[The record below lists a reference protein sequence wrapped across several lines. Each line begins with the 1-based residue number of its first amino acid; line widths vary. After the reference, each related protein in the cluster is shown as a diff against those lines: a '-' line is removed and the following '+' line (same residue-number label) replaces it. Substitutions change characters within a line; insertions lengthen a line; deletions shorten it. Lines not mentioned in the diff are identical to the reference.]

1 MENRV
6 NITPTPNG
14 KPSTADLYKYSV
26 GNAIQGVDPLPNPT
40 TSTDAKKKAQS
51 MLDKNF
57 MNASRPDAFRFD
69 KPTTFNAGQKGFNYD
84 RYYSHP
90 KFKQLGFTPLRDNE
104 SFYNQH
110 SSTWDDL
117 GRAVK
122 QMPKMFGLGITSTF
136 GNWSNMFSMK
146 PDTES
151 AEEMEKAMSIASS
164 SRDTLGAKTVNF
176 LSNVPYTLG
185 VISEIYAEEAALMLA
200 SRIPGMQ
207 GLAAAR
213 TGQNL
218 LRGGL
223 AFDRLFDTFRAAN
236 NIQNA
241 KQAYDASKTLGN
253 FAKSWL
259 PFQNTAELF
268 RDSGRAAANIDKL
281 SDLAAGYKTFGAFYR
296 DLREINLVTAE
307 AKLEGGFVQNEVAN
321 NLIDEFKKKNG
332 RDPNDQEAQS
342 IYQQART
349 AGYTAGFLNTGGIYL
364 SNKVV
369 LERALKGLPFM
380 DEVEH
385 LAGKGIKNGKL
396 IQNADWKTSGKNPW
410 EVISGFG
417 SGVKALGNK
426 YYRQQILKNAPK
438 NGLRFLSANMM
449 EGVQEMYQ
457 EGTAKGVT
465 DYYTQTYLN
474 PSKVGKAQI
483 LSSLKTGVKSQMS
496 GEGLEVFLSG
506 FLMAGPIQAVQ
517 SSVHGAYNLGQL
529 AQLKIKDKAFKADP
543 ANAGKVSPYEKYLK
557 DQKAYND
564 KVVNALNTLTKD
576 TKSYFSNVDANVK
589 AQKDFADL
597 FEAAVVEGDVK
608 GAVDAKDDSFA
619 QHIMTLM
626 ESGHLDLFIDH
637 LNGLKQLDEKE
648 LAASLYENPGNNTYD
663 KKTTL
668 ERIDAVVGRINQV
681 KDTYNKYQGLTNPF
695 DFRQDPI
702 GYFAFESA
710 RKLAVFNDFSYQRT
724 GERMTSILE
733 KLKTN
738 TSLAGVDYADIATM
752 FSINPKLLAG
762 AAGGIGGTNNM
773 LAILK
778 QEIDNM
784 NAGTDEQKAEAVKL
798 QDKYDKLKS
807 LSTLIQDY
815 ASNLDT
821 LQTATEENAEELATS
836 TEESEKLLRTAFG
849 DYIKLL
855 AKNNGTTILDKD
867 IDKAFDD
874 FRDYWRLNRDKT
886 QFAEAVNALN
896 NPEYFSNV
904 ARRINGALEVA
915 SQVSAKRAKEEVD
928 EYRRRH
934 ATDAFLN
941 GLLSQFNAYI
951 SEDEAEAYLANNI
964 IPEKFI
970 DADSGQLIPSNDSRY
985 QKILE
990 FIDATDD
997 SYFELTG
1004 KRLFK
1009 PVVEDAGEKLYRE
1022 GTDLFYAEEL
1032 KAYATQTVAAKEDS
1046 DKRNFVDMA
1055 KQFGFDRSAPMS
1067 EVTIGSVLTA
1077 VINGPGTV
1085 QQKELARLLKG
1096 LLDGNEKITFV
1107 RNHYTN
1113 STYDQRNGVM
1123 VDARYS
1129 SEDYKVLGMD
1139 KVSIEYSILS
1149 ALMQKIVIENSS
1161 DKEFTDKI
1169 KDIRESLLKELSDQQ
1184 KASYAYAFTNN
1195 TSFLSEMLTNPFFAN
1210 LAAQYEYTGE
1220 QVDMT
1225 KEAQTMFGAF
1235 FKTLTDFIKKLLN
1248 ITNEER
1254 SVYKQALNVLAN
1266 KLSEGP
1272 KSTEKEKQPA
1282 SAAEEFSKLDPKLQ
1296 EELKAAFESKKT
1308 KVAETDPE
1316 IAKGMTLDE
1325 WYLNDLEARRII
1337 SNFKTKKKAKEKEGE
1352 GTAGTV
1358 ITMDNIPQLA
1368 TALGYTI
1375 QEINAMILDGTPTQE
1390 LLDIINNK
1398 VVSPKASVLNEEG
1411 MEAISD
1417 ALREARQKLAAKK
1430 LSLTEDDKN
1439 YVDEDGTLFE
1449 RVTTIVKDPF
1459 EAKSKTS
1466 SFRGTII
1473 DDLTRD
1479 FLNNR
1484 IQNIGDFKDAYTAS
1498 RNKISSKPGFTDKDA
1513 SELPIFTANFLNEL
1527 FDNLRTV
1534 KRALDRNGIK
1544 IISDIPT
1551 LYGKLDGKDAAGSI
1565 DLLGYNNKG
1574 EIFIIDLK
1582 TSTLERNEQYA
1593 LEEAFEEAMGED
1605 YAEFKSILKDNEN
1618 SLLIR
1623 NKLTPEMQ
1631 NKMTLAFAKFGNKYP
1646 ELKESAQK
1654 GYLYLYKESDQA
1666 QLAAYREL
1674 LRQSTGIVADK
1685 LYIFPILTLKEAGS
1699 SIKYNRSIMVPGRTE
1714 KGKSRTGYVMDIT
1727 TPDSTYKISSLRQT
1741 VFDYPANPI
1750 VKPGAT
1756 KPPTSGT
1763 TSKEEIERRKKL
1775 SGWDASYE
1783 LAKIAKTEGVDLS
1796 KLSRE
1801 EYANYAIKN
1810 YLKIDDSQLR
1820 TNPKHRN
1827 ATTAQEII
1835 DIKKADRDSLTEE
1848 SKKAFDSFYR
1858 AMMAIVN
1865 KPQAERYLAQNV
1877 RLYSGTKDSNSW
1889 LYFGINNGTNTNES
1903 FTHKSYFSLK
1913 NLNDFSPEMFRDF
1926 MIELQ
1931 KRGYNG
1937 DVKIFQDLE
1946 VQGPAL
1952 SDQVVMHGYSE
1963 NDAKLALQV
1972 AKEFYGDKILE
1983 SSYGKDEVI
1992 NGKNMSYSQIL
2003 SDKIAERV
2011 DSENTEPLEKTKT
2024 PKTPVSDIE
2033 GQVGT
2038 SNYSVDNGLIFYNN
2052 PDGTMTPVA
2061 NPEGKPVMDVIIADI
2076 ERRKQEELKAIPVGS
2091 ATMMKYIADGNNKE
2105 LTEEEKN
2112 TAEELIQAFI
2122 ENGEKDA
2129 DKVIRYL
2136 TSQGFVRSVYT
2147 SIGGQR
2153 AYIKARLEGTITTPV
2168 NGKVVGDIN
2177 AKYEAELAALEG
2189 KQPEKEPKQTGK
2201 DDTQTEPT
2209 PRESAIQ
2216 AAEELIKTAPSK
2228 AKNIRKDIEMM
2239 RVSDAFIGSKAPE
2252 TKDTYVS
2259 ATEAY
2264 QRGWGT
2270 AANPSDFTGITAV
2283 MISGSGTWN
2292 PKQTGGKIN
2301 DEDINR
2307 HFQLFYKPLIDKAIN
2322 QGVTTFNV
2330 GNAAGMDKM
2339 VSDYLEFK
2347 GFQKTSKD
2355 NWNEFKKEERV
2366 NKDSY
2371 EYLKKQ
2377 AGVMAIGENKGASIA
2392 LWDREKLMWRFFNK
2406 KQEYEYSFKKS
2417 KQLAKN
2423 LFRNNKGW
2431 FKVWWNQILNDAE
2444 RKEIFDQYYKAAD
2457 SIEKH
2462 SYLIGEDPSNIEYVM
2477 LQNLRGTKFRRSK
2490 DLTWA
2495 TDVSEKAWFTDDKT
2509 AMGWDQFI
2517 MVLKGG
2523 EDVTGSGVIHETT
2536 DEDELREMIID
2547 LMKRNPRGVS
2557 QKTLDD
2563 LKKELSAEGNI
2574 ETAKENFF
2582 DITGVDFDDFMTM
2595 YEGLGQTQDI
2605 YYIDRNTY
2613 EVRDPVDKIQF
2624 VKREPR
2630 PKPAE
2635 RVNNVAPQFKGKVIY
2650 ITTDSSIKED
2660 FGELGDGVKKG
2671 NEFIEDILNEPRIFN
2686 RLMEIAKD
2694 ARKSATTKSDNDL
2707 AEGLIRALSA
2717 NIINL
2722 KDVLYYLNPLAA
2734 TNLGANNARTYLYQQ
2749 ALKNAKEEAA
2759 TGTTVVFDNTGAL
2772 PFYNMFDVIIVNPL
2786 SDIKRD
2792 AGTDNINKAEKAVP
2806 ADKRLTISAIYGVDI
2821 LKGTAQQT
2829 GLGDI
2834 RARIGAV
2841 TNKSQL
2847 TLIRAELNNAITLGT
2862 LDKELAL
2869 AGTTYE
2875 EVQSLIATKKQ
2886 EVANQ
2891 LEIKDIV
2898 VRIKE
2903 PVIYEFN
2910 DNGTKL
2916 ILIPYN
2922 KGTTFVSFHDVTDK
2936 FENLDTVADLDLRTN
2951 AKFRTLAEEDI
2962 NQNLRPMT
2970 IEEKAPKPKTETVKK
2985 SDAAQSDLTNDAAA
2999 RIQAMKAKRTA
3010 MNNTSTDDSLNDLFN
3025 YCPTK

>member
-69 KPTTFNAGQKGFNYD
+69 KPTTFNAGQKGHNFD

-90 KFKQLGFTPLRDNE
+90 KFKQLGFSPLRDNE

-122 QMPKMFGLGITSTF
+122 QMPKMLGLGVTSTF
-136 GNWSNMFSMK
+136 GNWSNMLSMK

-164 SRDTLGAKTVNF
+164 SRDTLGGKTVNF

-185 VISEIYAEEAALMLA
+185 VIGEIYAEEAALMLA

-218 LRGGL
+218 LKGGL

-236 NIQNA
+236 NVQNA

-253 FAKSWL
+253 FAKNWL

-268 RDSGRAAANIDKL
+268 RDSGRAAANMDKL

-438 NGLRFLSANMM
+438 NSMRFLSANMM

-483 LSSLKTGVKSQMS
+483 LSSIKTGVKSQAS

-517 SSVHGAYNLGQL
+517 SSVHGAYNFGQL

-557 DQKAYND
+557 DQKTYND

-626 ESGHLDLFIDH
+626 ESGHLDLFVDH

-896 NPEYFSNV
+896 NPEYFSNI

-964 IPEKFI
+964 IPQKFI
-970 DADSGQLIPSNDSRY
+970 DADSGQLIPSNDPRY

-1022 GTDLFYAEEL
+1022 GTDLFHNEEL
-1032 KAYATQTVAAKEDS
+1032 DLYVTQNVATKEDS

-1077 VINGPGTV
+1077 IINGPGTV

-1195 TSFLSEMLTNPFFAN
+1195 TSFLSEMLTNPFFAS
-1210 LAAQYEYTGE
+1210 LAAQYEYAGE

-1235 FKTLTDFIKKLLN
+1235 FKTLTDFLKKILN
-1248 ITNEER
+1248 INNEER

-1266 KLSEGP
+1266 KLSETP
-1272 KSTEKEKQPA
+1272 KATEEEKQPA
-1282 SAAEEFSKLDPKLQ
+1282 STAEEFSKLDPKLQ

-1316 IAKGMTLDE
+1316 IAKNMTLDQ

-1368 TALGYTI
+1368 TALGYTV

-1398 VVSPKASVLNEEG
+1398 VVSPNASVLNEEG

-1417 ALREARQKLAAKK
+1417 AIRDAIQTLKAKT
-1430 LSLTEDDKN
+1430 LELTEDRKN

-1449 RVTTIVKDPF
+1449 RVTTIVKDKF
-1459 EAKSKTS
+1459 EADTKTA

-1479 FLNNR
+1479 FLAGR
-1484 IQNIGDFKDAYTAS
+1484 IQNINEFKDAYTAS
-1498 RNKISSKPGFTDKDA
+1498 RNKISSEPGFSDKDA
-1513 SELPIFTANFLNEL
+1513 AELPIFTANFLNQL

-1544 IISDIPT
+1544 IMSDVPT

-1582 TSTLERNEQYA
+1582 TSSIERNEQYA

-1605 YAEFKSILKDNEN
+1605 YAEFKSILKNSEN
-1618 SLLIR
+1618 DLQLTRSR
-1623 NKLTPEMQ
+1623 LTPEMQ
-1631 NKMTLAFAKFGNKYP
+1631 TKMTVAFAKFGKTYP
-1646 ELKESAQK
+1646 ELKENAQK
-1654 GYLYLYKESDQA
+1654 GSLYLYKEGDQA

-1685 LYIFPILTLKEAGS
+1685 LYIFPMIASLEKGS
-1699 SIKYNRSIMVPGRTE
+1699 SIKYSRNTMVKAPGR
-1714 KGKSRTGYVMDIT
+1714 SGYVMDIT
-1727 TPDSTYKISSLRQT
+1727 TPDSTYKISDLRQT
-1741 VFDYPANPI
+1741 VFEYPANPI
-1750 VKPGAT
+1750 VKPGEAPITPKGTIKVDGKVITMEGVPGSIDFTGNSKDTDFDTMMPEIT
-1756 KPPTSGT
+1756 KMLKNWDKDFVNNNLVNYNGQFIFNHEGRVFVLVKVGNFIVPYYFSSSGTSG
-1763 TSKEEIERRKKL
+1763 KAIDWHYVFGIDDVY
-1775 SGWDASYE
+1775 GWII
-1783 LAKIAKTEGVDLS
+1783 KGGVDEKGEVVYS
-1796 KLSRE
+1796 K
-1801 EYANYAIKN
+1801 
-1810 YLKIDDSQLR
+1810 QLR
-1820 TNPKHRN
+1820 DLYPNAIAELERIKKEIRTKLAMTPETRDTVRTQLDQYNLGKTKYNKYLSSIYKGIDVVEKATPDGVETNDNYTYLLN
-1827 ATTAQEII
+1827 ATLGLIGL
-1835 DIKKADRDSLTEE
+1835 D
-1848 SKKAFDSFYR
+1848 
-1858 AMMAIVN
+1858 
-1865 KPQAERYLAQNV
+1865 
-1877 RLYSGTKDSNSW
+1877 
-1889 LYFGINNGTNTNES
+1889 
-1903 FTHKSYFSLK
+1903 
-1913 NLNDFSPEMFRDF
+1913 
-1926 MIELQ
+1926 
-1931 KRGYNG
+1931 KR
-1937 DVKIFQDLE
+1937 
-1946 VQGPAL
+1946 
-1952 SDQVVMHGYSE
+1952 
-1963 NDAKLALQV
+1963 
-1972 AKEFYGDKILE
+1972 
-1983 SSYGKDEVI
+1983 
-1992 NGKNMSYSQIL
+1992 
-2003 SDKIAERV
+2003 
-2011 DSENTEPLEKTKT
+2011 TTTKT
-2024 PKTPVSDIE
+2024 PETPTDRKAEIKALIGEIESKREIAKADSEIE
-2033 GQVGT
+2033 GF
-2038 SNYSVDNGLIFYNN
+2038 NY
-2052 PDGTMTPVA
+2052 
-2061 NPEGKPVMDVIIADI
+2061 
-2076 ERRKQEELKAIPVGS
+2076 IPQS
-2091 ATMMKYIADGNNKE
+2091 
-2105 LTEEEKN
+2105 
-2112 TAEELIQAFI
+2112 
-2122 ENGEKDA
+2122 
-2129 DKVIRYL
+2129 
-2136 TSQGFVRSVYT
+2136 
-2147 SIGGQR
+2147 
-2153 AYIKARLEGTITTPV
+2153 P
-2168 NGKVVGDIN
+2168 GKVVKKNLFGKVDRVTGVLLSATHLNGEYTFVFGILADSLGEYYGKVDDYYN
-2177 AKYEAELAALEG
+2177 TELKKLEEELATLEG
-2189 KQPEKEPKQTGK
+2189 KQPEEEPEQTGT

-2239 RVSDAFIGSKAPE
+2239 RVSDGFIGSKAPE

-2270 AANPSDFTGITAV
+2270 AANPSDFTGMTAV

-2301 DEDINR
+2301 NEDINR

-2330 GNAAGMDKM
+2330 GTAAGMDKM
-2339 VSDYLEFK
+2339 VSDYLESK

-2355 NWNEFKKEERV
+2355 NWNEFTKKEEKV
-2366 NKDSY
+2366 DKNSY
-2371 EYLKKQ
+2371 DYLRKQ
-2377 AGVMAIGENKGASIA
+2377 AGAMAIGETGKGASIA
-2392 LWDREKLMWRFFNK
+2392 LWDKEKLMWRFFNK
-2406 KQEYEYSFKKS
+2406 KTKDEYSFKKS
-2417 KQLAKN
+2417 KQFAKN
-2423 LFRNNKGW
+2423 LFRGNKGW
-2431 FKVWWNQILNDAE
+2431 FKVWWNQTLNDAE
-2444 RKEIFDQYYKAAD
+2444 RKEIFDLYFKAAD
-2457 SIEKH
+2457 VLDKY
-2462 SYLIGEDPSNIEYVM
+2462 SYLVGESPSNLEYIM
-2477 LQNLRGTKFRRSK
+2477 MQNLKGVKFRKSNE
-2490 DLTWA
+2490 LTWA
-2495 TDVSEKAWFTDDKT
+2495 TDVSEKVWFTNNRDGVK
-2509 AMGWDQFI
+2509 WDQFI
-2517 MVLKGG
+2517 RNLKTG
-2523 EDVTGSGVIHETT
+2523 EDITESGVIHEETS
-2536 DEDELREMIID
+2536 DEELRDMIVEI
-2547 LMKRNPRGVS
+2547 MMRNPRGIS

-2563 LKKELSAEGNI
+2563 LKREISPEGLI
-2574 ETAKENFF
+2574 ETAKDEFF
-2582 DITGVDFDDFMTM
+2582 DVTGIDLEDFMSM
-2595 YEGLGQTQDI
+2595 YESLGQTQDI

-2613 EVRDPVDKIQF
+2613 EVTDPVDKVQF
-2624 VKREPR
+2624 VKRERR
-2630 PKPAE
+2630 PEPAQ

-2650 ITTDSSIKED
+2650 ITTDSSIQED
-2660 FGELGDGVKKG
+2660 FSELGDGVKKG
-2671 NEFIEDILNEPRIFN
+2671 NDFIEDIINEPRILN
-2686 RLMEIAKD
+2686 RLKEVAREAK
-2694 ARKSATTKSDNDL
+2694 KSANTETENDR
-2707 AEGLIRALSA
+2707 AEALIRALSA
-2717 NIINL
+2717 NIINV
-2722 KDVLYYLNPLAA
+2722 KDVMYALNPLAA
-2734 TNLGANNARTYLYQQ
+2734 TNTNAKNAATYLYTQ

-2772 PFYNMFDVIIVNPL
+2772 PYYDMFDVIIVNSL
-2786 SDIKRD
+2786 SDTKRD
-2792 AGTDNINKAEKAVP
+2792 AKTDSIGKAEDAVP
-2806 ADKRLTISAIYGVDI
+2806 ADKKLSISAIYGVDI

-2829 GLGDI
+2829 TLGDI

-2847 TLIRAELNNAITLGT
+2847 TLIRAELNNAMTLGT

-2869 AGTTYE
+2869 AGITFE
-2875 EVQSLIATKKQ
+2875 EVQSLIATKLQ
-2886 EVANQ
+2886 EVSNQ
-2891 LEIKDIV
+2891 LSIKDIV
-2898 VRIKE
+2898 IRMKE

-2916 ILIPYN
+2916 ILIPYT
-2922 KGTTFVSFHDVTDK
+2922 KGTNFVSFHDVTDK

-2970 IEEKAPKPKTETVKK
+2970 IEETAPKPKTETVKK
-2985 SDAAQSDLTNDAAA
+2985 SNDAQSDLTNDVAA
-2999 RIQAMKAKRTA
+2999 RIEGMKAKRTT
-3010 MNNTSTDDSLNDLFN
+3010 MDNTSTDDSLNDLFN
-3025 YCPTK
+3025 CPTK